1 MEKSLDKK
9 FYFND
14 EIFKQELDNIFH
26 SDWICCGR
34 EEDIDSLA
42 VIKSLKLAM
51 RIFSSSKTKIMT
63 LEFFIIFV
71 STEVVKFLG
80 MKNQALKRNI
90 RCPYHSWVYN
100 FDGSLYKAP
109 HLDVDITD
117 KRFHLNKVKSE
128 TWGGFIYKSR

>member
-34 EEDIDSLA
+34 EEDMDS
-42 VIKSLKLAM
+42 VGSYTIFE
-51 RIFSSSKTKIMT
+51 IGNENFSSSKTKIMR

-71 STEVVKFLG
+71 STEVVKYLG
-80 MKNQALKRNI
+80 MKNQA
-90 RCPYHSWVYN
+90 H
-100 FDGSLYKAP
+100 
-109 HLDVDITD
+109 
-117 KRFHLNKVKSE
+117 
-128 TWGGFIYKSR
+128 